1 MKISTKAR
9 YGLRIL
15 IDIVQF
21 GGDRPRMI
29 REISESQGISQKYI
43 GRLIIDLRKAGILR
57 SVRGAKGGYVLKK
70 KPTDLSILEIV
81 EVMEG
86 KMGLVKCVISPKVCK
101 RSPACPSRQ
110 IWCKLTNEMRG
121 ALARTKLS
129 DVACGIGEGYAGVT
143 GNEAC
148 ANFTESGL

>member
-15 IDIVQF
+15 IDLVQYA
-21 GGDRPRMI
+21 GDRPRMI

-70 KPTDLSILEIV
+70 KPEELNLLEIV

-86 KMGLVKCVISPKVCK
+86 KMNLVRCVSSPRICK
-101 RSPACPSRQ
+101 RASSCASRD
-110 IWCKLTNEMRG
+110 IWCKLTSEMRET
-121 ALARTKLS
+121 LSKIKLS
-129 DVACGIGEGYAGVT
+129 DVVCDVDA
-143 GNEAC
+143 
-148 ANFTESGL
+148 ANVKLPCVLDA